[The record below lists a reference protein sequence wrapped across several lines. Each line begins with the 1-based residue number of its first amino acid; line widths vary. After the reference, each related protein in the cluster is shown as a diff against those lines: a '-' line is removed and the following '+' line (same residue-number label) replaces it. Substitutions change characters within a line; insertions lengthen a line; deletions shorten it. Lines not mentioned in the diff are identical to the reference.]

1 MFSYQGNEIVIL
13 PDIKE
18 YIESLLKISGYKSEE
33 KEDLLPDTDKESTGL
48 LTQKNDE
55 KQNNKF
61 ILSER
66 EVEILLLVEQGLSDG
81 QIADKVFLS
90 IHTVKWHLR
99 NIYHKLQVR
108 SRTQAVAEARQQQI
122 LN

>member
-1 MFSYQGNEIVIL
+1 ML
-13 PDIKE
+13 PA
-18 YIESLLKISGYKSEE
+18 
-33 KEDLLPDTDKESTGL
+33 TDQESTGL

-55 KQNNKF
+55 KKNNKL

-108 SRTQAVAEARQQQI
+108 SRTQAVAEARQQQ
-122 LN
+122 LLD